1 MTRKMR
7 ENRFLSEIKIKN
19 DQHKMSI
26 VFKVTIAKEKKH
38 MLHLF
43 QKEFKFLLGGGFV
56 FMEKK
61 QLLHLN

>member
-26 VFKVTIAKEKKH
+26 VFKVTITKEKKH

-61 QLLHLN
+61 QLWHLN